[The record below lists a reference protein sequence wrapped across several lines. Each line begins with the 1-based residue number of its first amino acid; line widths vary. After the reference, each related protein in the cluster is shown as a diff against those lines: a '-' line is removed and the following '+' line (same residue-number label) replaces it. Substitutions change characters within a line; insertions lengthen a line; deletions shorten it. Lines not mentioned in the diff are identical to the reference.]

1 MKKLFIASLIALSL
15 CIQTGFAKSSHGE
28 MDKCQVSSSAAGTM
42 VIEAGS
48 KMIITIKDAEGKL
61 ILSEISSSE
70 SGKLQLLGLSTGY
83 YEVEIKN
90 KKNSKTFKIE
100 VL

>member
-1 MKKLFIASLIALSL
+1 MKKLFVAALIVSSF
-15 CIQTGFAKSSHGE
+15 CIHDSFAKTTTGE
-28 MDKCQVSSSAAGTM
+28 MDKCQVTSSEAGTL
-42 VIEAGS
+42 VVETKT
-48 KMIITIKDAEGKL
+48 KMTITVKDAEGKF
-61 ILSEISSSE
+61 ILSEFSNAD

-90 KKNSKTFKIE
+90 KKSSKIFRVE